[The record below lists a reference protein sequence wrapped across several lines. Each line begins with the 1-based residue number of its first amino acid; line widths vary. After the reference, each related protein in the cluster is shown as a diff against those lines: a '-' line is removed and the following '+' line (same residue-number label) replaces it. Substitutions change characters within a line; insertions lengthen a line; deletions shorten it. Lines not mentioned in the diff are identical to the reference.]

1 MPRVRPT
8 YLAYRGALAAS
19 RYMSPRGAHLVSWIA
34 GSLAA
39 LIGGSRRAMFERH
52 VRRVRPDI
60 PARLMRR
67 SSRRAF
73 QAYARYYV
81 ESFRLPRLS
90 RKRVERGFSVEGF
103 EYIEQAIARGN
114 GAILAL
120 PHLGGW
126 EWAGRWLADR
136 GYDVHAVAEVL
147 GDEDVTRLF
156 VDLRARLGMTVIA
169 LDDSAGVKVASA
181 LRSNAVVCLL
191 CDRDIARNGKRSG
204 VEVNFFGE
212 STSLPSGPAFFALRT
227 GAALL
232 PVATYFRRDVDGHH
246 AVVGPPVDVTSSGSL
261 REDVRQVTQRL
272 AERVEELIG
281 RRPEQWHLFQP
292 NWPSDPGY

>member
-1 MPRVRPT
+1 
-8 YLAYRGALAAS
+8 
-19 RYMSPRGAHLVSWIA
+19 
-34 GSLAA
+34 
-39 LIGGSRRAMFERH
+39 MFERH
-52 VRRVRPDI
+52 IRRVQPDI
-60 PARLMRR
+60 SERAIRR

-90 RKRVERGFSVEGF
+90 RRRVERGFSVEGF
-103 EYIEQAIARGN
+103 EHIEQAIARGK

-147 GDEDVTRLF
+147 GDEDVTKLF
-156 VDLRARLGMTVIA
+156 VELRAKLGMTVIP
-169 LDDSAGVKVASA
+169 LDDAAGVKVATA

-204 VEVNFFGE
+204 VEVSFFGE

-246 AVVGPPVDVTSSGSL
+246 AVVGAPVGIASSGSL
-261 REDVRQVTQRL
+261 RDDVRDLTQCLTRQ
-272 AERVEELIG
+272 VEEMI
-281 RRPEQWHLFQP
+281 RCHPQQWHLFQP

>member
-8 YLAYRGALAAS
+8 YYAYRGGLAAS
-19 RYMSPRGAHLVSWIA
+19 RWLSPRGAQLVAWVGGTIA
-34 GSLAA
+34 AVT
-39 LIGGSRRAMFERH
+39 GGSHRTMFERH
-52 VRRVRPDI
+52 IRRVQPWISDRVV
-60 PARLMRR
+60 RR

-73 QAYARYYV
+73 HAYARYYV

-90 RKRVERGFSVEGF
+90 RRRVERGFSVEGF
-103 EYIEQAIARGN
+103 EHIEQAIANGK

-156 VDLRARLGMTVIA
+156 VDLRAKLGMTVIP
-169 LDDSAGVKVASA
+169 LDDSAGVKVAAA

-204 VEVNFFGE
+204 AMVDFFGE
-212 STSLPSGPAFFALRT
+212 RTSIPSGPAFFALRT
-227 GAALL
+227 GASLL

-246 AVVGPPVDVTSSGSL
+246 AVVGPPVAFDSSSSL
-261 REDVRQVTQRL
+261 RDDVQRL
-272 AERVEELIG
+272 TQSLTTRVEELI
-281 RRPEQWHLFQP
+281 RRHPEQWHLFQP